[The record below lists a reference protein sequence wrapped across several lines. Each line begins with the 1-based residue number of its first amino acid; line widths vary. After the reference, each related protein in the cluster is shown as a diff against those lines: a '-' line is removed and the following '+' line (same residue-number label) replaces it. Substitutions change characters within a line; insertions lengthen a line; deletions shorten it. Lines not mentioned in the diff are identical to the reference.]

1 MKPPNLQ
8 SIRWK
13 IAIPQLGLFLITLLG
28 LLLYLSGFL
37 RDAYLNTL
45 KDRLRAECEL
55 LAAETFDLLETGV
68 SPSAMENFARSSA
81 GSLGL
86 RFTIIDSDGRVLAD
100 SEVDPA
106 TMENHLARP
115 EVQQALAQGT
125 GSNIRR
131 SATTGINTLYVAVPI
146 RTENKPAGVARLAIP
161 LSAVDAAVIHL
172 QTSLL
177 AAMGIAAFLS
187 LALSFLA
194 ARRTTQPL
202 EELTDAARRVAAG
215 RLQTTLLPASRDE
228 IGQLTSA
235 FNTMTERLRS
245 QFESLQ
251 IERGK
256 LAALLAQMT
265 DGVSILDAQGKVS
278 LFNPA
283 AAQIFGIR
291 EEQALGH
298 SAAEVLRQ
306 FQLIELWRN
315 CRDSGKSNSV
325 AVEAGVKDVLLQAI
339 ATPLGGTLQGST
351 LMLFQDLTRLRR
363 LETVRRDFIANI
375 SHELRT
381 PLASIQ
387 ALAETLHDGAM
398 EDRGTANRFLD
409 LMQTEIDTM
418 NQTLRELLELSRIE
432 SGEAPF
438 TLHPVDPAAVCA
450 DALRRIQ
457 MLAQRNGLTLEN
469 RCPADLPP
477 VSADSARIE
486 QAMMNLLHNA
496 VKFTPAGG
504 IITLSAQ
511 AVEQDVQFSIKDTGV
526 GIPPDDLPRIFERFY
541 KADRSRSCGGTGLG
555 LSIARHIIEGHGGR
569 IWAESSEDKG
579 STFFFTLPFA
589 KSAG

>member
-1 MKPPNLQ
+1 MRLPDLQ

-13 IAIPQLGLFLITLLG
+13 IAIPQLGLFLVVLLG
-28 LLLYLSGFL
+28 LLLFLSGFL
-37 RDAYLNTL
+37 RDAYLDTL
-45 KDRLRAECEL
+45 KSRLKAECEL
-55 LAAETFDLLETGV
+55 LAAETYSLRQNGA
-68 SPSAMENFARSSA
+68 SPSAMEDFAQAAAS
-81 GSLGL
+81 SLGL
-86 RFTIIDSDGRVLAD
+86 RFTIIGSDGTVLAD

-125 GSNIRR
+125 GSNVRL
-131 SATTGINTLYVAVPI
+131 SATTGIKTLYVAVPI
-146 RTENKPAGVARLAIP
+146 RTEMKPSGVARLAIP
-161 LSAVDAAVIHL
+161 LSAVDAAAFRL

-228 IGQLTSA
+228 IGRLTDA

-256 LAALLAQMT
+256 LAAVLTKMT
-265 DGVSILDAQGKVS
+265 DGVSILDAQGKVT

-283 AAQIFGIR
+283 AAQIFGFGG
-291 EEQALGH
+291 EQALGH

-315 CRDSGKSNSV
+315 CRDSGKSGSI
-325 AVEAGVKDVLLQAI
+325 AVEAGAEDVFLQAV

-351 LMLFQDLTRLRR
+351 LLIFQDLTRLRR
-363 LETVRRDFIANI
+363 LEAVRRDFIANI

-387 ALAETLHDGAM
+387 SLAETLHDGAM
-398 EDRGTANRFLD
+398 EDRGAANRFLD
-409 LMQTEIDTM
+409 LMQTEIDSM
-418 NQTLRELLELSRIE
+418 NQTLRELLELSQIE

-469 RCPADLPP
+469 RCPADLPQ
-477 VSADSARIE
+477 VSADSSRIE

-496 VKFTPAGG
+496 VKFTPSGG
-504 IITLSAQ
+504 SITVSAQ
-511 AVEQDVQFSIKDTGV
+511 ALEKEVQFSIRDTGV
-526 GIPPDDLPRIFERFY
+526 GISKEDLPRIFERFY
-541 KADRSRSCGGTGLG
+541 KADRSRSGGGTGLG

-569 IWAESSEDKG
+569 IWAESTEGKG
-579 STFFFTLPFA
+579 STFFFTLPVA
-589 KSAG
+589 KSS

>member
-1 MKPPNLQ
+1 MRLPNLQ

-13 IAIPQLGLFLITLLG
+13 IAIPQLGLFTIILLG
-28 LLLYLSGFL
+28 LLLFLSGFL
-37 RDAYLNTL
+37 RDAYLETL
-45 KDRLRAECEL
+45 KTRLRAECDL
-55 LAAETFDLLETGV
+55 LAAETTALRQTGA
-68 SPSAMENFARSSA
+68 SPSAMEEFARASA

-86 RFTIIDSDGRVLAD
+86 RFTIIDSDGTVLAD

-106 TMENHLARP
+106 RMENHLSRP
-115 EVQQALAQGT
+115 EVQQSLAQGT
-125 GSNIRR
+125 GSNART
-131 SATTGINTLYVAVPI
+131 SATTGIHTLYVAVPMRADI
-146 RTENKPAGVARLAIP
+146 TLPGFVRLAIP
-161 LSAVDAAVIHL
+161 LSTVDAAVGRL
-172 QTSLL
+172 QTTLL
-177 AAMGIAAFLS
+177 IAMGVAAILS
-187 LALSFLA
+187 LVLSFVA
-194 ARRTTQPL
+194 TQRTTQPL
-202 EELTDAARRVAAG
+202 EELTEAARRVAAG
-215 RLQTTLLPASRDE
+215 RLQTTLLPVGRDE
-228 IGQLTSA
+228 IGQLTDA

-251 IERGK
+251 IERGR
-256 LAALLAQMT
+256 LAAVLAQMT
-265 DGVSILDAQGKVS
+265 DGVSILDAQGKVA

-283 AAQIFGIR
+283 AAQIFGIV

-315 CRDSGKSNSV
+315 CHESGAANSIT
-325 AVEAGVKDVLLQAI
+325 VEAGVEDVFLQAV
-339 ATPLGGTLQGST
+339 ATPLGGTLKGST
-351 LMLFQDLTRLRR
+351 LLLFQDLTRLRR

-387 ALAETLHDGAM
+387 SLAETLHDGAM
-398 EDRGTANRFLD
+398 EDRTAADHFLG

-432 SGEAPF
+432 SGETPI

-469 RCPADLPP
+469 RCPADLPK
-477 VSADSARIE
+477 VASDSARIE

-504 IITLSAQ
+504 SITVSAQ
-511 AVEQDVQFSIKDTGV
+511 ALEKEVQFCISDTGV
-526 GIPPDDLPRIFERFY
+526 GISAEDLPRIFERFY
-541 KADRSRSCGGTGLG
+541 KADRSRSGGGTGLG
-555 LSIARHIIEGHGGR
+555 LSIARHIIEAHGGR
-569 IWAESSEDKG
+569 IWAESKEGQG
-579 STFFFTLPFA
+579 SIFFFTLPIA
-589 KSAG
+589 SPR

>member
-1 MKPPNLQ
+1 MKLPDLQ

-13 IAIPQLGLFLITLLG
+13 IAIPQLGLFLVILLG

-37 RDAYLNTL
+37 RGAYIDTL
-45 KDRLRAECEL
+45 ETRLKAECGL
-55 LAAETFDLLETGV
+55 LAAETYSLRQTGASPASLE
-68 SPSAMENFARSSA
+68 AYARAAA

-115 EVQQALAQGT
+115 EVQQALSQGT
-125 GSNIRR
+125 GSNVRR
-131 SATTGINTLYVAVPI
+131 SATTGVNMLYVAIPI
-146 RTENKPAGVARLAIP
+146 RTETKPSGVVRLAIP
-161 LSAVDAAVIHL
+161 LSEVDSAIGRL
-172 QTSLL
+172 QTTLL
-177 AAMGIAAFLS
+177 FAIGFAALLS
-187 LALSFLA
+187 LILSFLA

-215 RLQTTLLPASRDE
+215 RLQTTILPASRDE
-228 IGQLTSA
+228 IGQLTDA
-235 FNTMTERLRS
+235 FNIMTERLRS

-256 LAALLAQMT
+256 LAAVLAQMT

-315 CRDSGKSNSV
+315 CRESGISNSI
-325 AVEAGVKDVLLQAI
+325 AVEAGVKDVFLQVV

-398 EDRGTANRFLD
+398 EDRGAAIRFLD

-418 NQTLRELLELSRIE
+418 NQTLRELLELAQIE

-438 TLHPVDPAAVCA
+438 DIHPVDPAAVCT

-469 RCPADLPP
+469 RCPAGLPP

-496 VKFTPAGG
+496 VKFTPSGG
-504 IITLSAQ
+504 SITVSAQ
-511 AVEQDVQFSIKDTGV
+511 ALEKEVQFSIRDTGV
-526 GIPPDDLPRIFERFY
+526 GISKEDLPRIFERFY
-541 KADRSRSCGGTGLG
+541 KADRSRSGGGTGLG
-555 LSIARHIIEGHGGR
+555 LSISRHIIEAHGGWIR
-569 IWAESSEDKG
+569 AESTEGKG
-579 STFFFTLPFA
+579 STFFFSLPMA
-589 KSAG
+589 ESK

>member
-1 MKPPNLQ
+1 MKLPDLK

-13 IAIPQLGLFLITLLG
+13 IAIPQLGLFLVILLG

-37 RDAYLNTL
+37 RDAYLDTL
-45 KDRLRAECEL
+45 KTRLRAECEL
-55 LAAETFDLLETGV
+55 LAAETYSLRQSGA
-68 SPSAMENFARSSA
+68 SPSALEKYARAAA
-81 GSLGL
+81 GNLGL
-86 RFTIIDSDGRVLAD
+86 RFTIIDSDGTVLAD

-115 EVQQALAQGT
+115 EVQQALAQGV
-125 GSNIRR
+125 GSNVRR

-146 RTENKPAGVARLAIP
+146 RTGTKATGIARLAIR
-161 LSAVDAAVIHL
+161 LSTVDAAVVRL

-177 AAMGIAAFLS
+177 AAMAVAVFLS

-215 RLQTTLLPASRDE
+215 NLQTTLLPASRDE
-228 IGQLTSA
+228 IGQLTDA

-251 IERGK
+251 IERGR
-256 LAALLAQMT
+256 LAAVLAQMT
-265 DGVSILDAQGKVS
+265 DGVSILDAQGRVT

-283 AAQIFGIR
+283 AGQIFGIG
-291 EEQALGH
+291 EEQAMGR

-315 CRDSGKSNSV
+315 CRESGKSNSI
-325 AVEAGVKDVLLQAI
+325 AVEAGEKDILLQAV

-363 LETVRRDFIANI
+363 LEAVRRDFIANI

-387 ALAETLHDGAM
+387 SLAETLHDGAL
-398 EDRGTANRFLD
+398 EDRGAANRFLD

-418 NQTLRELLELSRIE
+418 NQTLRELLELSQIE
-432 SGEAPF
+432 SGEVPF
-438 TLHPVDPAAVCA
+438 TLQPVEPAAVCA
-450 DALRRIQ
+450 DAVRRIQ

-469 RCPADLPP
+469 RCPADLPQ
-477 VSADSARIE
+477 VSADSARVE
-486 QAMMNLLHNA
+486 QAMLNLLHNA
-496 VKFTPAGG
+496 VKFTPSGG
-504 IITLSAQ
+504 SITVSAQ
-511 AVEQDVQFSIKDTGV
+511 ALEKEVRFSIRDTGV
-526 GIPPDDLPRIFERFY
+526 GISKDNLPRIFERFY
-541 KADRSRSCGGTGLG
+541 KADRSRSGGGTGLG

-569 IWAESSEDKG
+569 IWAESTEGKG
-579 STFFFTLPFA
+579 STFFFSLPI
-589 KSAG
+589 SSSR